1 MVIVIFLRILV
12 VSELFWLLPQHAWTW
27 SMSKIS
33 LVLGFMSKEAKASI
47 SRWVWKSCQ
56 ARPQSVCWRR
66 DLIKSLHILHIWTDK
81 VCTVENV
88 LLTGRSRLLVCWC
101 VLLVSIF
108 ELLMFIS
115 FALLYLFRTLVV
127 QLCCSALAPK
137 ATCFIWFHLEPSP
150 LKRMSKRLHRYFQKH
165 QTNCST
171 YLIHFLIILHIHLC
185 HFLCSYRKPLTS
197 IHFLYSRIHSFLYF
211 LLRSFIFFLFVGSLV
226 GFGANNTIHQDL
238 ALIPAQPSTG
248 LLYCLMKWFHPT
260 FEPTKDWVIPIDPG
274 ARRSF
279 SLPHYNSKASRS
291 FEELK
296 MFDFAKSKEHLK

>member
-1 MVIVIFLRILV
+1 M
-12 VSELFWLLPQHAWTW
+12 
-27 SMSKIS
+27 
-33 LVLGFMSKEAKASI
+33 
-47 SRWVWKSCQ
+47 
-56 ARPQSVCWRR
+56 
-66 DLIKSLHILHIWTDK
+66 
-81 VCTVENV
+81 
-88 LLTGRSRLLVCWC
+88 
-101 VLLVSIF
+101 LLVSIF

-211 LLRSFIFFLFVGSLV
+211 LLRSFIFFFICWFPCWLWSQQHHPPRLGTDTGTAKHGVTLLFDEVVSPNL
-226 GFGANNTIHQDL
+226 
-238 ALIPAQPSTG
+238 
-248 LLYCLMKWFHPT
+248 
-260 FEPTKDWVIPIDPG
+260 
-274 ARRSF
+274 
-279 SLPHYNSKASRS
+279 
-291 FEELK
+291 
-296 MFDFAKSKEHLK
+296 